1 MTKHDYAVPHVP
13 AEWAANPHV
22 LRWWGAEQDAVL
34 AEQIKTS
41 AWLYHW
47 RLHPAIEAITVPD
60 TYERWREADS
70 LCVQY
75 AHYNLVMYFGVAR
88 AQALGLESLIR
99 RPQEKRCVLCKS
111 GFSESQVA
119 PWAVDRLGGVDAID
133 FCQECS
139 QNGCYGVPES
149 AATTRSAMIEYATRL
164 ASLFGSVPP
173 QGILSSGQPFAGMSA
188 DLRREL
194 LELGMTQPDI
204 ASVKA
209 EFGSWLGL
217 LIAASVLPNGT
228 QKMAR
233 GIRSVAADGHV
244 CTSLGERTID
254 DWLTAERI
262 PHEKEPRY
270 PGSLMRADFKVGD
283 IWIEYFGLAGDPKY
297 DAKTVRKRLLAA
309 EHNLTLV
316 ELYPADLVN
325 WARGRLKLARLI
337 PGSAEGRLMQGR
349 SHLDGM

>member
-194 LELGMTQPDI
+194 LELGMTQPGHRICKGRVRLMVRAPD
-204 ASVKA
+204 S
-209 EFGSWLGL
+209 SQR
-217 LIAASVLPNGT
+217 AA
-228 QKMAR
+228 Q
-233 GIRSVAADGHV
+233 
-244 CTSLGERTID
+244 
-254 DWLTAERI
+254 
-262 PHEKEPRY
+262 RY
-270 PGSLMRADFKVGD
+270 PEDG
-283 IWIEYFGLAGDPKY
+283 AGDQ
-297 DAKTVRKRLLAA
+297 VSRGG
-309 EHNLTLV
+309 
-316 ELYPADLVN
+316 
-325 WARGRLKLARLI
+325 WARVYFAWR
-337 PGSAEGRLMQGR
+337 ED
-349 SHLDGM
+349 H